1 MSIQIIDE
9 INRIIESLTNLKN
22 LIINNN
28 NSSSENNLPY
38 TVGRFT
44 VREASPNSTSYR
56 LKGIN
61 GGKTNKL
68 NKLNKSY
75 KGGKKKNKTKSTR
88 KK

>member
-9 INRIIESLTNLKN
+9 INKIIESLTNLKN

-28 NSSSENNLPY
+28 NLSSENNLPY

-68 NKLNKSY
+68 NKSY